1 MYSIFTPHTDVQ
13 CAALLEGAV
22 LTSATERLELLA
34 TKLGCCAELLLAVSL
49 EEALEM
55 LQATAHDHTHHIAVV
70 RCEVLLPPKELPL
83 PDAPLPTSLLTPVA
97 AAVRRRPNTIGL
109 LSDDGG
115 DDIGMAPLEAVFDVD
130 SPTSGSSPQSP
141 VVHLPPQPT
150 PTRISPSRDLVR
162 QPHYFIISWGLEY
175 SQGQQA
181 AITDSAMS
189 WEEKLLHFSDPSR
202 AMRWLQETHP
212 RIFFER
218 GQSIMKM
225 LETALPAVPPLLFN
239 LSEFTWE
246 PLDLSLPVVLWGI
259 SNAAKTTFALAHF
272 KVSALRAVT
281 PCCRLTH

>member
-49 EEALEM
+49 EEALET
-55 LQATAHDHTHHIAVV
+55 LQATAHDRTHHIAVV

-115 DDIGMAPLEAVFDVD
+115 DDLGMAPLEAVFDVD

-150 PTRISPSRDLVR
+150 PTRISRSRDLVR
-162 QPHYFIISWGLEY
+162 QPHYFIISWGARV
-175 SQGQQA
+175 QPG
-181 AITDSAMS
+181 
-189 WEEKLLHFSDPSR
+189 
-202 AMRWLQETHP
+202 
-212 RIFFER
+212 
-218 GQSIMKM
+218 
-225 LETALPAVPPLLFN
+225 TAGG
-239 LSEFTWE
+239 
-246 PLDLSLPVVLWGI
+246 DHR
-259 SNAAKTTFALAHF
+259 LAH
-272 KVSALRAVT
+272 VLGGEAAALQRPLSRDAVAAVDTPADLLRARPEHHEDARDGSARRASAALQPQRVHLGAVGSIAA
-281 PCCRLTH
+281 RGALGHQ